1 MQIAKYSIAGGAF
14 LLILLLESLFPL
26 FIGRKDRVV
35 HGLKNFFHVAINN
48 IVVFALFS
56 WIITY
61 IFQIIDRYQL
71 GLFHLVQLPFW
82 LRATATLILFD
93 MWMYI
98 WHRLNHHV
106 SLLWRFHRMHHSD
119 PAMDVTSAL
128 RFHVGEIIISTA
140 LRLIIFAVLGM
151 GAFELL
157 LYETIMLPVIFFH
170 HSNYFFPHRFDRLLR
185 TVIPTPWMHWIH
197 HSRVMKETNS
207 NYGSVLSWWDRLFGT
222 FRLRKVPTEI
232 EYGIDFYSDESFQT
246 IGGMFITPFTSP
258 KPRV

>member
-98 WHRLNHHV
+98 WHRLNHH
-106 SLLWRFHRMHHSD
+106 
-119 PAMDVTSAL
+119 
-128 RFHVGEIIISTA
+128 EST
-140 LRLIIFAVLGM
+140 
-151 GAFELL
+151 E
-157 LYETIMLPVIFFH
+157 P
-170 HSNYFFPHRFDRLLR
+170 
-185 TVIPTPWMHWIH
+185 
-197 HSRVMKETNS
+197 
-207 NYGSVLSWWDRLFGT
+207 
-222 FRLRKVPTEI
+222 
-232 EYGIDFYSDESFQT
+232 
-246 IGGMFITPFTSP
+246 
-258 KPRV
+258 